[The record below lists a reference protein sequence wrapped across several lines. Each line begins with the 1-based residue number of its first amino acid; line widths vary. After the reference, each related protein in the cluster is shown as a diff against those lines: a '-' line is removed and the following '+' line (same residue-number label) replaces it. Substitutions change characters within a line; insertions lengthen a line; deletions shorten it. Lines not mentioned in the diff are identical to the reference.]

1 MFLVAED
8 RRFWADR
15 SPNRLFTVSGSA
27 LGTRQHFFATTLVTE
42 ALLAL
47 KSPCLPSYSF
57 RAHLSARLKSTEGRR
72 QRMASKTNAPA
83 TS

>member
-42 ALLAL
+42 ALW
-47 KSPCLPSYSF
+47 
-57 RAHLSARLKSTEGRR
+57 H
-72 QRMASKTNAPA
+72 
-83 TS
+83 